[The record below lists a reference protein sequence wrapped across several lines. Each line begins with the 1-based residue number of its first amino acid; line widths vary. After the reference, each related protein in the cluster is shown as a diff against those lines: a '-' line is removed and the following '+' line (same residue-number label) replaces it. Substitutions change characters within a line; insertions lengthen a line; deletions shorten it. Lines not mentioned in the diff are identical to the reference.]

1 MEKSLL
7 KQIFYGIYFLF
18 SSAPLF
24 FRFMVV
30 FYFCSDKLPF
40 IFYIVDSNEVLL
52 YLLDFSHLKY
62 FCLDFKC

>member
-24 FRFMVV
+24 FHFMVV
-30 FYFCSDKLPF
+30 FYFCLDKLPF

-52 YLLDFSHLKY
+52 
-62 FCLDFKC
+62 